1 MFRCEC
7 REVVYLAIDDNP
19 AVVRSGVLVDLG
31 DRDLG
36 VGHVSNAV
44 MAASSFCEIG
54 NQCLRLAMFFK
65 IASMLGNKDADLKER
80 EMWSTP
86 ISTPPHF
93 CFTVV
98 FAEDTCF
105 SASLFMPTRYTYYF
119 IRSTSAI
126 GYAC

>member
-44 MAASSFCEIG
+44 MAASSFCEI
-54 NQCLRLAMFFK
+54 
-65 IASMLGNKDADLKER
+65 
-80 EMWSTP
+80 
-86 ISTPPHF
+86 
-93 CFTVV
+93 
-98 FAEDTCF
+98 
-105 SASLFMPTRYTYYF
+105 
-119 IRSTSAI
+119 
-126 GYAC
+126 